1 MANLKIKFC
10 DVGFENP
17 TVLASGILGVTA
29 SSLKKVVK
37 DGAGGVTT
45 KSIWLEEHKGHS
57 NPTMLGTENY
67 FINAVGLSDAGIEKA
82 SAETFPEYLDGK
94 SPPGRD
100 LRPAPIIASIVASS
114 IDDFG
119 ELAEKIEKCGP
130 DIVEVNISC
139 PNVEDEFGKPFA
151 CVADDAV
158 AVTKL
163 VKGKISSVPVI
174 VKLSPNVESIG
185 EIAKACADAGADGFC
200 AVNTYGPGMV
210 IDVDMRM
217 PVLKNK
223 VGGVSG
229 PGIKP
234 LAVKAVYDVF
244 KATGLPIIGTG
255 GVLSGEDAIEMMMA
269 GARLVGMGTMVYYR
283 GSEGFGEVVREMDEW
298 CEKNGVKNIEEI
310 IGIIK

>member
-1 MANLKIKFC
+1 MANLKVKFC
-10 DVGFENP
+10 GVGFSNP

-45 KSIWLEEHKGHS
+45 KSIWLKEHKGHS
-57 NPTMLGTENY
+57 CPTMFGTKDY

-82 SAETFPEYLDGK
+82 KEETFPEYLKDK
-94 SPPGRD
+94 
-100 LRPAPIIASIVASS
+100 PAPIIGNIVAGLIS
-114 IDDFG
+114 DFG
-119 ELAEKIEKCGP
+119 ELAAEIEKCGP
-130 DIVEVNISC
+130 DIIEVNISC

-151 CVADDAV
+151 CVAEDAV
-158 AVTKL
+158 AVTKA
-163 VKGKISSVPVI
+163 VKKAVKSVPVI
-174 VKLSPNVESIG
+174 VKLSPNVESIT

-210 IDVDMRM
+210 IDIDLRM

-234 LAVKAVYDVF
+234 LAVKAVNDVW

-255 GVLSGEDAIEMMMA
+255 GVTTGEDAIEMMMA

-283 GSEGFGEVVREMDEW
+283 GSEGFGEVVKEINEW
-298 CEKNGVKNIEEI
+298 CDKNGVKDIEEI
-310 IGIIK
+310 IGVVK